1 LALDRRAD
9 GRYDRV
15 RALAA
20 DLVRGQGVVIV
31 ATGDALGDRGIAKD
45 RRSRHVRRM
54 NPRFAGI
61 EGENEKSES
70 CVPTGLAF
78 TSRQNRSPASG
89 RRYRSDPGFFL

>member
-61 EGENEKSES
+61 ENESES